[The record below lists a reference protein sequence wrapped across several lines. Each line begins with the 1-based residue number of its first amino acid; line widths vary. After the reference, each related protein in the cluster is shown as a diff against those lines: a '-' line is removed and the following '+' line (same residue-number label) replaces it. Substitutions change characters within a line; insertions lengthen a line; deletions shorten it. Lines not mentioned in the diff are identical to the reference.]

1 MKTRPAVLDIRDIV
15 VEYPDGPK
23 NKMHAVSGISFSI
36 LERETLGLVGESGCG
51 KSSLARA
58 VMMLPGPTS
67 GRVYFLGRELTRT
80 SPSRLRRMRPQFQMI
95 FQHSAGA
102 LNPCRSVGDSIS
114 MPLKIMDKHI
124 SRCEKARRVENMILS
139 VGLNPKTIDQLPS
152 HFSGGQCQ
160 RIQIARA
167 LMSEPRLLICDEPVS
182 SLDVSI
188 QAQILNLLEDIRK
201 QRGLAMLFISHDLAV
216 VKNVSDRIAV
226 MYMGK
231 LCEIAPSERLYST
244 PFHPYTKALWGA
256 IPSFVRLKETQ
267 KRHSDFNHFP
277 FPTDLSSGCR
287 FRTRCRRAEDIC
299 FEKEPDLRQIAS
311 NHQVACHFA

>member
-1 MKTRPAVLDIRDIV
+1 MKTRPSVLNIQDIA
-15 VEYPDGPK
+15 VEYPYGRK
-23 NKMHAVSGISFSI
+23 NKVHGVSGISFSI
-36 LERETLGLVGESGCG
+36 LEGETLGLVGESGCG
-51 KSSLARA
+51 KTSLAKA

-102 LNPCRSVGDSIS
+102 LNPRRSVGDSIS
-114 MPLKIMDKHI
+114 MPLRIVDKHI
-124 SRCEKARRVENMILS
+124 SHREKVRRVENMMLS
-139 VGLNPKTIDQLPS
+139 VGLNPETKDQLPS
-152 HFSGGQCQ
+152 HFSGGQLQ

-167 LMSEPRLLICDEPVS
+167 LMSEPCLLICDEPVS

-188 QAQILNLLEDIRK
+188 QAQILNLLEDIRE
-201 QRGLAMLFISHDLAV
+201 QRGLAMLFISHDLAA

-231 LCEIAPSERLYST
+231 LCEIAPSQRLYNA
-244 PFHPYTKALWGA
+244 PLHPYTKALWGA
-256 IPSFVRLKETQ
+256 IPSFVRLKERQ
-267 KRHSDFNHFP
+267 KKYSDFKHFP
-277 FPTDLSSGCR
+277 TPMDPPWGCC
-287 FRTRCRRAEDIC
+287 FRTHCPRAGDIC
-299 FEKEPDLRQIAS
+299 SEKEPDLKQLAS